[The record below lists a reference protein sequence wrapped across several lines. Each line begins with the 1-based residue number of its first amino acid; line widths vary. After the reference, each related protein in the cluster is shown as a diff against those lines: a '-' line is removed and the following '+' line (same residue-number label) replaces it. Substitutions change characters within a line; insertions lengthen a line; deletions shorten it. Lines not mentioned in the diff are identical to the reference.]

1 MQKSKKITKERRGQ
15 QLVLEK
21 FYLHHHSTCIP
32 HRPEWLAP
40 ASNRPQ
46 PTHHCVSFPSPSV
59 SASSGQRVSMRQT
72 TNFNCVDIRPAGG
85 WLPSTWPNQ
94 LRHDPHR
101 QVVTLSRPTPKGC
114 CDPPPSPPA
123 VTFNSPENKKL
134 CHYCNFH
141 FLNFPRFL
149 FFVVCCSSR
158 SLYAAR
164 YWPGMSTQ
172 HGQSAGH
179 CQRFSSSS
187 ATETFLW
194 HRQRRLRR
202 WPSNCRK
209 ARVNSR
215 RFSRDW
221 MQKPEPN
228 DQQRIGKGGKKENE
242 KREKEREKGFSTSCG
257 YALSST

>member
-1 MQKSKKITKERRGQ
+1 MRRPVNEFQCGKQ
-15 QLVLEK
+15 QISIA
-21 FYLHHHSTCIP
+21 ST
-32 HRPEWLAP
+32 
-40 ASNRPQ
+40 
-46 PTHHCVSFPSPSV
+46 
-59 SASSGQRVSMRQT
+59 SAQ
-72 TNFNCVDIRPAGG
+72 PAGG
-85 WLPSTWPNQ
+85 YH
-94 LRHDPHR
+94 RHGPISYDTIRTARSSRCHDRHPKD
-101 QVVTLSRPTPKGC
+101 VVT
-114 CDPPPSPPA
+114 PPPSPPA